1 MLEMIKIFITF
12 VLLIGLGGCNAK
24 DKISKMSNKAYIV
37 EAVRTA
43 GGKRDGKLSLWHP
56 ADLGATVLN
65 ELVQRLD
72 MDPSLV
78 DDVIFGCVDQ
88 VGAQSGN
95 IARNAVL
102 SSSFPESV
110 PGTSVDRQCGSS
122 QQAIHFAIQAVM
134 SGTQDIVIGGGVE
147 VMSMVPI
154 GAAVKDGYD
163 AGHGFPFD
171 SDGMKKRY
179 PGIFFSQFTGAEL
192 VAEKWNLSRED
203 LDKFAL
209 ESHQKAANATDSN
222 FFDREILPVQG
233 KNSEGINDM
242 VIADEGI
249 RFDASLD
256 KLSGLK
262 TVIEN
267 GVITAGNASQITDGA
282 AAVMVCNDA
291 GLKKIQANPRAEI
304 VSIAVVGDD
313 PVFMLTGPIPASKK
327 ALSAANLSIDDIDLY
342 EVNEAFAPVPLAWA
356 KELKADRKKLNVNG
370 GAMAL
375 GHPLGATGA
384 KLMTTLLHEME
395 RTESEFGLQAICEG
409 GGTANATIIKRV
421 S

>member
-1 MLEMIKIFITF
+1 
-12 VLLIGLGGCNAK
+12 
-24 DKISKMSNKAYIV
+24 MSNKAYIV

-154 GAAVKDGYD
+154 GAAVKDGFD

>member
-1 MLEMIKIFITF
+1 MAE
-12 VLLIGLGGCNAK
+12 
-24 DKISKMSNKAYIV
+24 KAYIV

-43 GGKRDGKLSLWHP
+43 GGKKDGLLSKWHP
-56 ADLGATVLN
+56 SDLGAKVLDEIVN
-65 ELVQRLD
+65 RLD
-72 MDPSLV
+72 MDPALV

-95 IARNAVL
+95 VARNAVL
-102 SSSFPESV
+102 SSSYPESV

-147 VMSMVPI
+147 VMSIVPI
-154 GAAVKDGYD
+154 GASVIDGMD

-171 SDGMKKRY
+171 SNGMKERY
-179 PGIFFSQFTGAEL
+179 PGVFFSQFTGAEL
-192 VAEKWNLSRED
+192 VAKKWDLSRED
-203 LDKFAL
+203 LDQFAL
-209 ESHQKAANATDSN
+209 ESHQKAANATESN
-222 FFDREILPVQG
+222 FFDKEILPIKA
-233 KNSEGINDM
+233 KNDKGIEDLVM
-242 VIADEGI
+242 IDEGI

-256 KLSGLK
+256 KLAGLK
-262 TVIEN
+262 PVSDG

-282 AAVMVCNDA
+282 AAVLVCNEE
-291 GLKKIQANPRAEI
+291 GLKKISATPRAEI
-304 VSIAVVGDD
+304 VSISVVGDD
-313 PVFMLTGPIPASKK
+313 PVYMLTGPIPASFK
-327 ALSAANLSIDDIDLY
+327 ALDTAGLSIDDMDIY

-356 KELKADRKKLNVNG
+356 TELKADRTKLNVNG

-384 KLMTTLLHEME
+384 KLMTTMLHELE
-395 RTESEFGLQAICEG
+395 RRNGKYALQAICEG

-421 S
+421 

>member
-1 MLEMIKIFITF
+1 MAE
-12 VLLIGLGGCNAK
+12 
-24 DKISKMSNKAYIV
+24 KAYIV

-43 GGKRDGKLSLWHP
+43 GGKRDGRLSLWHP
-56 ADLGATVLN
+56 ADLGAKVLD
-65 ELVQRLD
+65 ELVTRLD
-72 MDPSLV
+72 MDPALV
-78 DDVIFGCVDQ
+78 DDVVFGCVDQ

-95 IARNAVL
+95 VARNAIL

-122 QQAIHFAIQAVM
+122 QQAIHSAIQAVM

-163 AGHGFPFD
+163 AGHGLPFD
-171 SDGMKKRY
+171 SEGMKERY
-179 PGIFFSQFTGAEL
+179 PGVFFSQFTGAEL
-192 VAEKWNLSRED
+192 VADKWNLSRED

-209 ESHQKAANATDSN
+209 ESHQKAAHATESKY
-222 FFDREILPVQG
+222 FDREILPV
-233 KNSEGINDM
+233 EGRNAEGMNDLVM
-242 VIADEGI
+242 ADEGI

-256 KLSGLK
+256 KLAGLNPV
-262 TVIEN
+262 TEG

-304 VSIAVVGDD
+304 VSISVVGDD
-313 PVFMLTGPIPASKK
+313 PVFMLTGPIPASIQ
-327 ALSAANLSIDDIDLY
+327 ALKTANLTIDDMDLY

-356 KELKADRKKLNVNG
+356 EDLKADRSKLNVNG

-395 RTESEFGLQAICEG
+395 RRESTYGLQAICEG
-409 GGTANATIIKRV
+409 GGTANATIIKRI
-421 S
+421 